1 MENNAHVVNLTI
13 PSQTGFEKMAMSVVE
28 YLARDIGLSQKKVA
42 RLKTALG
49 EACMNAMEHG
59 NRFNENL
66 DVTIR
71 FMLHRSKLEVTV
83 QDSGVGGYISLPT
96 DDPDLE
102 AKVSGQAST
111 RGWGIFLIKNLVDEF
126 EIAPLPKGGN
136 LLRMASYIEPVSED
150 VNTG

>member
-1 MENNAHVVNLTI
+1 
-13 PSQTGFEKMAMSVVE
+13 
-28 YLARDIGLSQKKVA
+28 
-42 RLKTALG
+42 
-49 EACMNAMEHG
+49 MNAMEHG